1 MTQISGAQLLIR
13 FLEGRGVTTIA
24 GIPGGAALPI
34 YDALHGSSITHILAR
49 HEQGAGFIAQGMA
62 RATGVPAVTL
72 ATSGPGATNLVT
84 AVADAYADSI
94 PLLAITGQ
102 VPQHLI
108 GTDAFQE
115 VDACHLFEKITRK
128 SFFARSA
135 EELYEILPKAWL
147 LMTQGRPGPVHVD
160 IPKDV
165 QLQKVEFRPF
175 RFIAPSAHTADAAA
189 IELAARMIGASE
201 RPVFYIGGGIIASG
215 AAEVVTTLARDQG
228 IPVVSSVMG
237 LGAFP
242 AKDELFL
249 GMLGMHAAPYT
260 NYIMHE
266 ADLLIAVGVRFDDR
280 ATGKLEKFCPGARV
294 IHIDID
300 ARELGKL
307 RQPQLAIEADAR
319 VALKGLALALPAP
332 RVRSAWLQ
340 RIAELRA
347 AHPHE
352 ETADDN
358 AAIAFMQLL
367 DRSRSLDDFIT
378 TDVGQ
383 HQMWAAQYLQ
393 FDRPRRWLTSGG
405 LGTMGFGLPA
415 AIGASLATGQRSI
428 CISGDGSVMM
438 NLQELQTLAELALP
452 VKIIILDN
460 GHLGLVRQQQ
470 TLFFD
475 KRLSASA
482 FLQPTGFTAI
492 AAAFGLPAMTVD
504 ATDSAGLQAFLAMPG
519 PGVAHVPIRAAD
531 KVLPM
536 VAPGAGNLEMILRD
550 PERQRTAETNRV
562 AGAKPLDGAA
572 LVSTVRP

>member
-1 MTQISGAQLLIR
+1 MTQISGAELLIR
-13 FLEGRGVTTIA
+13 FLEERGVTTIA
-24 GIPGGAALPI
+24 GVPGGAALPL
-34 YDALHGSSITHILAR
+34 YDALYGSSITHILAR

-62 RATGVPAVTL
+62 RATGFPGVTL

-115 VDACHLFEKITRK
+115 VDACHLFQKITRK
-128 SFFARSA
+128 SFFVRAAS
-135 EELYEILPKAWL
+135 ELYDILPEAWRL
-147 LMTQGRPGPVHVD
+147 LTQGRPGPVHID

-165 QLQKVEFRPF
+165 QLQLTDLHPF
-175 RFIAPSAHTADAAA
+175 RIPAQVAHHTDAAA
-189 IELAARMIGASE
+189 IAHAARMIEASE
-201 RPVFYIGGGIIASG
+201 RPVLYIGGGVIASG
-215 AAEVVTTLARDQG
+215 AAPLVTKIAREQR
-228 IPVVSSVMG
+228 IPVVSSLMG
-237 LGAFP
+237 LGAYP
-242 AKDELFL
+242 AGDELFL

-260 NYIMHE
+260 NHIMHA

-280 ATGKLEKFCPGARV
+280 ATGKLERFCPDAQV

-307 RQPQLAIEADAR
+307 RKPQLAIEADAGA
-319 VALKGLALALPAP
+319 ALTALSHALSQG
-332 RVRSAWLQ
+332 RTRTHWLET
-340 RIAELRA
+340 IARLRGN
-347 AHPHE
+347 HPHE
-352 ETADDN
+352 ETAAGN
-358 AAIAFMQLL
+358 AAIAFMELL
-367 DRSRSLDDFIT
+367 DRARAADDFIT

-393 FDRPRRWLTSGG
+393 FDKPRQWLTSGG

-415 AIGASLATGQRSI
+415 AIGAALATGQRAI

-452 VKIIILDN
+452 VKLVIIDN

-470 TLFFD
+470 TLFFG
-475 KRLSASA
+475 KRLSAST
-482 FLQPTGFTAI
+482 FLQPTGFTAL
-492 AAAFGLPAMTVD
+492 AHAFGIPA
-504 ATDSAGLQAFLAMPG
+504 ATIAPGDRHGLQAFLALEG
-519 PGVAHVPIRAAD
+519 PGVLHVPVRPED

-550 PERQRTAETNRV
+550 PERTQAGEVTRIT
-562 AGAKPLDGAA
+562 GAKPLDGAG
-572 LVSTVRP
+572 LVSIVRS